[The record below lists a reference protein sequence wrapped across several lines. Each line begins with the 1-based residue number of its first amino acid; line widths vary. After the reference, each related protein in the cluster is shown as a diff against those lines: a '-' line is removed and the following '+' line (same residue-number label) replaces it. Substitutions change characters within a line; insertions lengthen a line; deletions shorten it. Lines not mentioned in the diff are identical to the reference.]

1 MWESLTINID
11 THEDGHQR
19 VLDYKH
25 VSVAIMNGKG
35 GRKAK
40 IQVWKRLELFENKDG
55 IAAVSG

>member
-1 MWESLTINID
+1 ME
-11 THEDGHQR
+11 
-19 VLDYKH
+19 
-25 VSVAIMNGKG
+25 KG